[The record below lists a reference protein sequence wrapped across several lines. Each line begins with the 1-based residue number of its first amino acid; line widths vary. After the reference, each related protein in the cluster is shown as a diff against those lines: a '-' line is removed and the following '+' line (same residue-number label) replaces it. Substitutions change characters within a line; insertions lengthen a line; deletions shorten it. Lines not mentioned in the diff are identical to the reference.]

1 MYAEAVVCG
10 GKAGSMSALNAV
22 QAVRDRAN
30 MPAIGGVNLDVIKH
44 ERMLEF
50 ALEGHRF
57 YDLLRWGD
65 LAERFKSLERQDPN
79 FKKFISDTDFEGFT
93 PNKHEWLPI
102 PIEEMESNPHA
113 VQNPG
118 Y

>member
-1 MYAEAVVCG
+1 M
-10 GKAGSMSALNAV
+10 
-22 QAVRDRAN
+22 
-30 MPAIGGVNLDVIKH
+30 DVIKH

-65 LAERFKSLERQDPN
+65 LTERFKELERTDPN
-79 FKKFISDTDFEGFT
+79 FKTFISDTDFEGFM

-113 VQNPG
+113 IQNPG